1 MSKKKN
7 TVTNAMRML
16 RSKKIQFE
24 ALEYEADE
32 IGDSFGSKISRMLGT
47 EPEKTFKTL
56 VGIGDKTGPIVAV
69 IPVDE
74 EADLKKLAKA
84 SANKSVSLV
93 HVKDLIAL
101 TGYARGSVSPLGMK
115 KQFPTYIN
123 IYIYISRNAADCD
136 KIYISGGMCGLTL
149 KLSPNDLISVTGAHF
164 ADIIMN

>member
-16 RSKKIQFE
+16 TSKKIQFE

-123 IYIYISRNAADCD
+123 INAADFD

>member
-16 RSKKIQFE
+16 TSKKIQFE

-123 IYIYISRNAADCD
+123 INAADCD